1 MARTRKGRRGNG
13 EGSILQRKD
22 GSWMGQVTLPESDKR
37 KTVYGKTRQ
46 EVAEKITKIL
56 ADVQSGTYIEPSKM
70 PLSHWLNT
78 WLWEYKKQSLRPN
91 TFTSYEQ
98 NIRVHIEPELGKI
111 TLKDLK
117 PDKLQ
122 SFYNKKV
129 EHISPATVKK
139 LHQIIHGALQQAYKN
154 QMVPKNVSELVI
166 LPRMKKKE
174 VKVFSKEEQQKFMDI
189 IKGDRAELAFRLDLA
204 TGLRIGELLALRW
217 CDIDLDN
224 STLKVNQSLNRVKFF
239 DSKGNKS
246 YNLDFGEVKTKSG
259 NRIIP
264 IPENI
269 VNELKLHKAKQQEK
283 ESEETD
289 ESMDYKLVFCTS
301 NGTPLEPRN
310 LMRSFYRLTEKAGIM
325 DANFHCMRHTFATR
339 ALEAGINPKIVQ
351 EILGHSTISMT
362 LDTYSHVMPDTKKD
376 AASKLNSLFDR
387 SESSEESKPK

>member
-13 EGSILQRKD
+13 EGSVLQRKD
-22 GSWMGQVTLPESDKR
+22 GSWMGQVTLPESNKR

-46 EVAEKITKIL
+46 EVTEKITKIL
-56 ADVQSGTYIEPSKM
+56 AEIQSGTYIEPSRM
-70 PLSHWLNT
+70 PLSQWLET
-78 WLWEYKKQSLRPN
+78 WLWEYKKKSLRPN

-98 NIRVHIEPELGKI
+98 NIRVHINPELGKN
-111 TLKDLK
+111 TLKDLR
-117 PDKLQ
+117 PEKLQ
-122 SFYNKKV
+122 GFYNKKV
-129 EHISPATVKK
+129 EIVSPATVKK

-154 QMVPKNVSELVI
+154 QMIPRNISELVT
-166 LPRMKKKE
+166 LPRMKKKD

-217 CDIDLDN
+217 CDIDLVN
-224 STLKVNQSLNRVKFF
+224 STLKVNQSLNRIKVF

-246 YNLDFGEVKTKSG
+246 YNLDFGEVKTRSG

-269 VNELKLHKAKQQEK
+269 VNELKLHKVKQREK
-283 ESEETD
+283 EAVETD
-289 ESMDYKLVFCTS
+289 EGMDYKLVFCTS

-310 LMRSFYRLTEKAGIM
+310 LMRSFYRLSMKAGIRG
-325 DANFHCMRHTFATR
+325 ASFHCMRHTFATR
-339 ALEAGINPKIVQ
+339 ALEAGINSKVVQ

-362 LDTYSHVMPDTKKD
+362 LDTYSHVMPDSKKD
-376 AASKLNSLFDR
+376 AAAKLNNLFER
-387 SESSEESKPK
+387 NENENPK